1 MNYQAVGAD
10 FFQLTTSATC
20 NYCNC
25 NDQVKN
31 FATASVCGKF
41 DTDCD
46 GLIWQDWGQC
56 VLPEGSP
63 CGVGSRS
70 RLRSCGA
77 YTTFDDVKN
86 MCYDPWVKR
95 SPGAGEMAANTN
107 YYQTEA
113 CVVQCPVW
121 GPWTPCSAAPGGVGV
136 QMRFEDGNP
145 ANQDIRQCS
154 VSSTG
159 PMADKTVD
167 GPCNAACGK
176 GTRQK
181 ITYSFTSGTATVV
194 VEECDTGVA
203 CAGVAS
209 TCPGV
214 DPSVE
219 PEPPVTPVGPVDPS
233 VGPTTEEIIT
243 KPATGGNS
251 NTSGVTL
258 DPQPGVDPINPGEV
272 VTAGVKALFG
282 SIVAIIFALML

>member
-1 MNYQAVGAD
+1 M
-10 FFQLTTSATC
+10 TSDTC
-20 NYCNC
+20 YYCAC
-25 NDQVKN
+25 DDHVKN
-31 FATASVCGKF
+31 FQTAPVCGKF

-46 GLIWQDWGQC
+46 G
-56 VLPEGSP
+56 
-63 CGVGSRS
+63 SRS
-70 RLRSCGA
+70 RLRQCGA
-77 YTTFDDVKN
+77 YTTFDDVKI

-95 SPGAGEMAANTN
+95 IPGVGEMVANTD
-107 YYQTEA
+107 YYQTED
-113 CVVQCPVW
+113 CYVQCPKW
-121 GPWTPCSAAPGGVGV
+121 GPWTPCSASPGGVGV

-167 GPCNAACGK
+167 GPCNASCGK

-181 ITYSFTSGTATVV
+181 VTYSFTSGTAPVV

-219 PEPPVTPVGPVDPS
+219 PEPPVTPPVDP
-233 VGPTTEEIIT
+233 VTEIIT

-258 DPQPGVDPINPGEV
+258 NQVTESGEV